1 MEQPRSSFSL
11 IQISAFSTFCPF
23 PSPFDQRKFPARGF
37 LHYKRSDTT
46 PPVLPSGSLVIPWHC
61 SEASDVPI
69 YSKCTFSVLHDLFI
83 GHQSAAVGP
92 TAMKMM
98 VTVDGVLEDEDGQ
111 QQGEDPKPDGNA
123 LDITFRDL
131 QRLFWSHWSI
141 TGGNCH
147 EQFFIL
153 G

>member
-1 MEQPRSSFSL
+1 
-11 IQISAFSTFCPF
+11 
-23 PSPFDQRKFPARGF
+23 
-37 LHYKRSDTT
+37 
-46 PPVLPSGSLVIPWHC
+46 
-61 SEASDVPI
+61 
-69 YSKCTFSVLHDLFI
+69 
-83 GHQSAAVGP
+83 
-92 TAMKMM
+92 MKMM

-131 QRLFWSHWSI
+131 QHLFWSHWSI